1 MLDHLFEPFTQAD
14 SSTTRCYGGTGLG
27 LAIARDL
34 VSLMG
39 GTIGVHSKV
48 GTGSTFWFELPLIH
62 SRTELPSASHAPVK
76 NSNRLQGLSLL
87 LVDDSPLNLE
97 VAGKILEREGAS
109 IHLAESGSDA
119 VSFVLNQPLAVDI
132 VLMDL
137 QMPVLDGYTA
147 FRQIEAVLGSDR
159 PVVLALTAGAAE
171 DEGGIEGIAKMDG
184 WIPKPF
190 DVEQLVN
197 QILEAVGKR
206 KFATDTIAPIDAR
219 ISRWPELEGF
229 DMTDAYIRLNGDRS
243 LFLSA
248 LSRLKEEY
256 ADLELSEPA
265 ELCRR
270 LHRLK
275 GNAGMLG
282 ATRLAGLAA
291 DAEDVCKDRLPNNA
305 QRHLA
310 AIVRELQRIGRLH
323 PLHAA

>member
-1 MLDHLFEPFTQAD
+1 M
-14 SSTTRCYGGTGLG
+14 
-27 LAIARDL
+27 
-34 VSLMG
+34 
-39 GTIGVHSKV
+39 
-48 GTGSTFWFELPLIH
+48 
-62 SRTELPSASHAPVK
+62 
-76 NSNRLQGLSLL
+76 
-87 LVDDSPLNLE
+87 VDDSPLNLE
-97 VAGKILEREGAS
+97 VAGRILELEGAS
-109 IHLAESGSDA
+109 VHLAESGGDA
-119 VSFVLNQPLAVDI
+119 VTLVVSKPLTIDI

-147 FRQIEAVLGSDR
+147 FRQIEAVLGGDR

-206 KFATDTIAPIDAR
+206 KLATDTIAPIDAR
-219 ISRWPELEGF
+219 ISRWPELDGF

-256 ADLELSEPA
+256 ADLELSKPA
-265 ELCRR
+265 ELGKR

-323 PLHAA
+323 PLQVA